1 MAEYPIADPGIEV
14 AIERSFRVA
23 EKYIY
28 FNQPTYVVV
37 PRGDGDP
44 RLLLKNGF
52 KDLVSDIRPLG
63 YLPKLRQE
71 RDRFI
76 VTVHKVPEHGP
87 PSTRRNIILFIAT
100 VCTVFL
106 DGYLRSN
113 NPILTEILM
122 PGTSVYLNALYF
134 TIAILGVFGLHEFG
148 HKAISMIRGI
158 EASMPYFIPAPPG
171 MGGTFGAVI
180 TQKEPPTNRD
190 ALFDLGLSGPLVGF
204 IVTIVVAILGL
215 RLSFVV
221 PLEEV
226 NAWMAMFP
234 EVGFQSIPF
243 PYLIQGLTNIFRPTP
258 DDMVL
263 LLHPVG
269 FAAWVGC
276 LVTFIN
282 LIPAWQLDGGH
293 ISRALLGK
301 KNQRIIS
308 IAGIMAMVV
317 MGYFVMALM
326 IGFFMMR
333 TDSDAGGPLDDI
345 SPLSNSRKLLTL
357 VYLAMLALTAVTVGA
372 F

>member
-1 MAEYPIADPGIEV
+1 LAEYHIADPGIEV

-44 RLLLKNGF
+44 RLLLKSGF
-52 KDLVSDIRPLG
+52 EDLVSDIRPLG

-87 PSTRRNIILFIAT
+87 PSTRRNVILFIAT

-134 TIAILGVFGLHEFG
+134 TLAILGVFGLHEFG

-204 IVTIVVAILGL
+204 IVTIIVAILGL
-215 RLSFVV
+215 RPGPHQHLPPDARRHGPTAPPGGLRRLGRLPRHLHQPDTRLAARRRPHKQGS
-221 PLEEV
+221 PGEEE
-226 NAWMAMFP
+226 P
-234 EVGFQSIPF
+234 EDHLHRGD
-243 PYLIQGLTNIFRPTP
+243 YGYGGDGLLRHGP
-258 DDMVL
+258 DDRVL
-263 LLHPVG
+263 H
-269 FAAWVGC
+269 
-276 LVTFIN
+276 
-282 LIPAWQLDGGH
+282 DE
-293 ISRALLGK
+293 
-301 KNQRIIS
+301 
-308 IAGIMAMVV
+308 
-317 MGYFVMALM
+317 
-326 IGFFMMR
+326 
-333 TDSDAGGPLDDI
+333 D
-345 SPLSNSRKLLTL
+345 
-357 VYLAMLALTAVTVGA
+357 
-372 F
+372 